1 MAVGLVRVRR
11 WLSGRLDLRRARQRY
26 LRGLPA
32 AQVRVRVR
40 VGVRVRVR
48 VQVGVRVRVRYRA
61 RARAW
66 ARVTRPASRT
76 G

>member
-1 MAVGLVRVRR
+1 MEDGSRVGVRR

-61 RARAW
+61 RAW